1 MSVGLL
7 SIITIKILEFLQ
19 NPETSSIHDFDENNN
34 TKYYKLQNNRM
45 KKCVSLLDFNK
56 IALIFTKSRFKR
68 FGLSPKSGI
77 ISQKSEVMQPKKG
90 L

>member
-19 NPETSSIHDFDENNN
+19 NPETSSIHNFDENNN

-45 KKCVSLLDFNK
+45 KKCVSLFLFF
-56 IALIFTKSRFKR
+56 I
-68 FGLSPKSGI
+68 
-77 ISQKSEVMQPKKG
+77 Q
-90 L
+90 